1 MERAVAAAAAHN
13 AAVLSGEN
21 DKLQYLQQPS
31 RKEDDEQTDGGRIQL
46 IYDA

>member
-1 MERAVAAAAAHN
+1 MERAVAAAAH
-13 AAVLSGEN
+13 AAALAGEN
-21 DKLQYLQQPS
+21 DKLQYLQQPT